1 MGRWYYFVL
10 ECGQLCQRPFWA
22 LASPGLNTN
31 IPPPSLTKPYMV
43 FQVKDKSR
51 WVWQTLILNVFFSP
65 SGSFSENTAF
75 NMQTTIIWLYHS
87 AAKIGFGINWGF
99 YIASIYIIVTF
110 LFCLWF
116 LYMDVIT
123 CRKSGVWSVFGQRP
137 VHCHNQLSVWLPL
150 MRDQIRI
157 LWYVWALKLL
167 SNVRN
172 PSVIWTDRS
181 LYLTLQCIL
190 RDSAEG
196 GGFKMM
202 KAYV

>member
-1 MGRWYYFVL
+1 MWPTVPAPLLSPRFPRPQHKHTTPFTYKTIYGVSSK
-10 ECGQLCQRPFWA
+10 GQVKM
-22 LASPGLNTN
+22 SMTN
-31 IPPPSLTKPYMV
+31 IDFECL
-43 FQVKDKSR
+43 
-51 WVWQTLILNVFFSP
+51 FSP

-150 MRDQIRI
+150 MRDQIPI